1 MKDRNSHWLLNID
14 KESYTTQFSSLELG
28 VDLALSI
35 AVGHGYTGDL
45 VRVPEGSSLVFK
57 LGSDHFLKMTPPF
70 FEDSIEAE
78 LLAAKVIGNQISFP
92 TPSLVAEGTIGSWKY
107 VISRAVPGEQAKNV
121 FGKMN
126 AENRMAFA
134 ADIGLAIRLIHD
146 INSEGFERRFGPW
159 EKYLANRLDNQ
170 KALHLERGN
179 SEEWAEK
186 IESFVLRH
194 AADLKTL
201 SPAKLIHADLNHEH
215 LLLSQKDDMW
225 RLSGIID
232 FADAM
237 NAPIEMDFVLPALCF
252 FRGKV
257 DFQRKMFESARV
269 ASKYSGNH
277 HSNVMMALALQ
288 NRFIAFHDW
297 FDREI
302 ERGAKTVEEI
312 AASVFPAF

>member
-1 MKDRNSHWLLNID
+1 MKDLNSHWLLKID
-14 KESYTTQFSSLELG
+14 KDAYTKQFSNLELG
-28 VDLALSI
+28 SDLASDI
-35 AVGHGYTGDL
+35 AVGHGYSGYL

-57 LGSDHFLKMTPPF
+57 VGASHFLKMTPPF

-78 LLAAKVIGNQISFP
+78 ILAAKVIGNQLSFP
-92 TPSLVAEGTIGSWKY
+92 TPSLVAEGHLGSWKY
-107 VISRAVPGEQAKNV
+107 IISRAVPGEQAKNI

-134 ADIGLAIRLIHD
+134 ADIGSAIRAIHD

-170 KALHLERGN
+170 KALHLDHGN
-179 SEEWAEK
+179 SEEWADK
-186 IESFVLRH
+186 IQSFVLKH
-194 AADLKTL
+194 AEDLKAL
-201 SPAKLIHADLNHEH
+201 GPAKMIHADLNHEH
-215 LLLSQKDDMW
+215 LLLSQKDNMW

-237 NAPIEMDFVLPALCF
+237 NAPIEMDFVLPVLCF

-257 DFQRKMFESARV
+257 DFQRQMFEAARV
-269 ASKYSGNH
+269 ALKDSGHH
-277 HSNVMMALALQ
+277 HSNIMMALTLQ

-297 FDREI
+297 FNREI
-302 ERGAKTVEEI
+302 EGGAQTVEEI